1 MIYAIGIPALA
12 LASILQSS
20 IINEVRLLNGRP
32 DFVLLLLICLAL
44 FYRIRPTLVLAF
56 FGGIFLDLFSG
67 LPLGVTSIELLI
79 LFFMISFTEDRF
91 WKPSILIIEII
102 TLVSSLFFHMMGAGL
117 SMLMGSSLVFMDV
130 LTRIILPSTFL
141 NMLLVLPLAHISKRI
156 WRMYEDNLEPLEG
169 IR

>member
-20 IINEVRLLNGRP
+20 VVNQVRLLNGRP
-32 DFVLLLLICLAL
+32 DLVLLLLICLAL
-44 FYRIRPTLVLAF
+44 YYRIRPTLVLAF

-79 LFFMISFTEDRF
+79 VFFMISFTEDRF

-102 TLVSSLFFHMMGAGL
+102 TLASSVLFHLMGAGL
-117 SMLMGSSLVFMDV
+117 SMLTGSSLAFMEV

-141 NMLLVLPLAHISKRI
+141 NMLLVLPLAYISNRI
-156 WRMYEDNLEPLEG
+156 WRLQTENGDPLV
-169 IR
+169 

>member
-20 IINEVRLLNGRP
+20 VVNQVRILNGRP
-32 DFVLLLLICLAL
+32 DLVLLLLICLAL
-44 FYRIRPTLVLAF
+44 YYRIRPTLVLAF

-79 LFFMISFTEDRF
+79 VFFVISFTEDRF

-102 TLVSSLFFHMMGAGL
+102 TLASSVIFHLLGAGL
-117 SMLMGSSLVFMDV
+117 SILTGSSLAFMEVF
-130 LTRIILPSTFL
+130 TRIILPSTFL
-141 NMLLVLPLAHISKRI
+141 NMLLVLPLAHISNRI
-156 WRMYEDNLEPLEG
+156 WRLHLENGDPPV
-169 IR
+169 